1 MVLKPNIPECY
12 LGLFESLFKPP
23 PHMIN
28 NDNVDGISSGDTS
41 PSNQN
46 IFLVSSINSSN
57 IYANNGTARNT
68 NNNDTIFNL
77 TGTGGDGGDEQN
89 LNNIYYAYVIGP
101 VLLVFIIASN
111 IMLIYGQLA
120 SHQRRGHS
128 GHRYSSKKRNKRKLT
143 LTSKLFIYHS
153 ATDLI
158 AGFLVI
164 PIQMTA
170 HFRHGY
176 VCWYLSLAVSLTVFS
191 QCTGINTL
199 LTISFLRYLSIKR
212 PLMMIKAKWV
222 LAVLV
227 LQSVIAAVIAVYTFL
242 VYFGRS
248 TAHTIA
254 GNFIMTFIYI
264 SLSSCT
270 LVFCNIKSYF
280 ALAKQQKSLSQ
291 YSGKNRSSSK
301 RNAKAVTT
309 LAIIT
314 CFYVLCTVPYA
325 IYSAVLG
332 AYLHSPNADLRRYF
346 EYVSWFV
353 YIQALYLL
361 NCGLTAAIYV
371 SRNTASLK
379 SWRTTVKSSNS
390 KSIDDNEIAVV
401 SFYSTH

>member
-1 MVLKPNIPECY
+1 MVLKPNIPECS

-28 NDNVDGISSGDTS
+28 NDNVDGISSGVTY
-41 PSNQN
+41 PSRQN
-46 IFLVSSINSSN
+46 IFLASSINSSN
-57 IYANNGTARNT
+57 IYTNNGTAS
-68 NNNDTIFNL
+68 NNNNNNNTIFNL

-143 LTSKLFIYHS
+143 LTSKLFIHS

-212 PLMMIKAKWV
+212 PLMMIKAKRV

-254 GNFIMTFIYI
+254 GNFII
-264 SLSSCT
+264 
-270 LVFCNIKSYF
+270 SYF
-280 ALAKQQKSLSQ
+280 FHIL
-291 YSGKNRSSSK
+291 KNM
-301 RNAKAVTT
+301 
-309 LAIIT
+309 I
-314 CFYVLCTVPYA
+314 
-325 IYSAVLG
+325 G
-332 AYLHSPNADLRRYF
+332 
-346 EYVSWFV
+346 
-353 YIQALYLL
+353 
-361 NCGLTAAIYV
+361 
-371 SRNTASLK
+371 
-379 SWRTTVKSSNS
+379 
-390 KSIDDNEIAVV
+390 
-401 SFYSTH
+401 